1 MNSNISIF
9 LLFTCFAFQING
21 FSQNFQGIY
30 QSINLDNPLV
40 LSVSEQGE
48 LLMGKLYRSDL
59 SSKEFVGRKSKIG
72 FAGVFEVEGEAEEVH
87 GVITKKSLTLTLKA
101 SDFLEASQ
109 MMAWKIVGNNIH
121 IFPSQSIPGA
131 PNFVQ
136 ISNVDFEDGKMILK
150 NTEFGWIEV
159 YERKD

>member
-9 LLFTCFAFQING
+9 LLFTCFAFEING

-30 QSINLDNPLV
+30 QSIDVENPLV

-101 SDFLEASQ
+101 SEFLEASQ
-109 MMAWKIVGNNIH
+109 MMA
-121 IFPSQSIPGA
+121 
-131 PNFVQ
+131 
-136 ISNVDFEDGKMILK
+136 
-150 NTEFGWIEV
+150 
-159 YERKD
+159 